1 MFDFVH
7 ENKKM
12 VQIVLA
18 LIILPFALWGV
29 SSYDKAGNSSDV
41 VATVNG
47 TKITQQEYENTLRQ
61 QQDRLRQQLGANF
74 DAAMFENPEMK
85 RAVLDSLI
93 SQRLLVE
100 RAKAAKLAVPDERVA
115 QVIAG
120 IEAFQDGGKFDKKRY
135 ESVLANQ
142 NMSPVTFE
150 GRVRDEL
157 LGQQLQ
163 DAYAQNGFAANSIAD
178 NVIHLNEQKRV
189 VSVAFLSLQPFMAQ
203 AKVDDATLKKY
214 YEQNSSEFHV
224 PEQAKVEYV
233 KFSADDLLAK
243 VEVSRED
250 ARKYYDEHPN
260 DFGTPEERQAAHI
273 LISVNAAASQT
284 EQDAAKTKAEQL
296 LQQVRKNP
304 AKFAELAKQNSQDP
318 GSAAKGGDLGFFGHG
333 MMVRPFEDAAFAL
346 KAGEISGLVKSDFGY
361 HIIKLV
367 AVKPP
372 RVLPFDEARESIVN
386 KLRQQKAADKFA
398 EMAEKFSNA
407 VYEQSDTLKPAA
419 DLVGAK
425 IERSAWLIKGAAVA
439 EPWTAKMLQAIFND
453 EVVKSKRN
461 TPAIEVAGNTLV
473 AARILE
479 YKPAS
484 VRALSE
490 VQEIIKQKLLR
501 QQALELAEKQG
512 KSILVQLQS
521 GNKPALSWGAAQ
533 NLTRAQHGSLDAGLV
548 RQIFQANAAQL
559 PQFVGAQDAQNGYIL
574 VRIDAVTEGAV
585 IDDAKRARYTQQLRQ
600 LTGEEMSHA
609 YLADAKRQATIKVN
623 LPESEVSR
631 VVPKNVTGQP

>member
-18 LIILPFALWGV
+18 LIVLPFALWGV
-29 SSYDKAGNSSDV
+29 SSYDKAGKSTDV

-47 TKITQQEYENTLRQ
+47 TKITQQEYDNTLRQ
-61 QQDRLRQQLGANF
+61 QQDRLRQQLGAKF
-74 DAAMFENPEMK
+74 DAAMLENPEMK
-85 RAVLDSLI
+85 RAVLDGLI

-100 RAKAAKLAVPDERVA
+100 RAKAIRLAVSDERVA
-115 QVIAG
+115 QVITG
-120 IEAFQDGGKFDKKRY
+120 IEAFQDSGKFDKKRY

-142 NMSPVTFE
+142 NMSPLIFE

-163 DAYAQNGFAANSIAD
+163 DAYAQNGFAANNIAD

-189 VSVAFLSLQPFMAQ
+189 VSVASLSLQPFMAQ
-203 AKVDDATLKKY
+203 AKVDEVALKKY

-243 VEVSRED
+243 VEVSQED
-250 ARKYYDEHPN
+250 ARKYYDEHQN
-260 DFGTPEERQAAHI
+260 DFGTPEERDAAHI
-273 LISVNAAASQT
+273 LITVNAAAPQS
-284 EQDAAKTKAEQL
+284 EQDAAKIKAEQL

-304 AKFAELAKQNSQDP
+304 ARFAELAKQNSQDP
-318 GSAAKGGDLGFFGHG
+318 GSAAKGGDLGFFGRG

-361 HIIKLV
+361 HIIELV

-372 RVLPFDEARESIVN
+372 KVLPFDEARENIVN

-398 EMAEKFSNA
+398 ELAEKFSNA

-425 IERSAWLIKGAAVA
+425 IERSPWLIKGTAVA
-439 EPWTAKMLQAIFND
+439 EPWTTKMLHAIFND
-453 EVVKSKRN
+453 EVIKNKRN
-461 TPAIEVAGNTLV
+461 SPAIEVAANTLV
-473 AARILE
+473 AARIVE

-490 VQEIIKQKLLR
+490 VQEVIKQKLLR
-501 QQALELAEKQG
+501 QQALELAIQQG
-512 KSILVQLQS
+512 KSMLAQLQS
-521 GNKPALSWGAAQ
+521 GNKPTLSWGAAQ
-533 NLTRAQHGSLDAGLV
+533 SLTRAQQGSLDAGLV
-548 RQIFQANAAQL
+548 RQIFQANAAKL
-559 PQFVGAQDAQNGYIL
+559 PQFVGAEDAQNGYIL
-574 VRIDAVTEGAV
+574 VRIDTVTEGAA
-585 IDDAKRARYTQQLRQ
+585 IDDAKRARYAQQLRQ
-600 LTGEEMSHA
+600 LTGEEISHA

-623 LPESEVSR
+623 LPESEILGAA
-631 VVPKNVTGQP
+631 PKNDTVQP

>member
-18 LIILPFALWGV
+18 LIVLPFALWGV
-29 SSYDKAGNSSDV
+29 SSYDKAGKSADV

-61 QQDRLRQQLGANF
+61 QQDRLRQQLGAKF
-74 DAAMFENPEMK
+74 DASMLDNPEMK
-85 RAVLDSLI
+85 RAVLDNLI

-100 RAKAAKLAVPDERVA
+100 RAKAAGLAVPDERVA
-115 QVIAG
+115 QVIGG

-135 ESVLANQ
+135 LSVLANQ
-142 NMSPVTFE
+142 SMSPLTFE
-150 GRVRDEL
+150 ARVRDEL

-163 DAYAQNGFAANSIAD
+163 EAYAQNGFAANSIAD
-178 NVIHLNEQKRV
+178 NIIHLNEQKRI
-189 VSVAFLSLQPFMAQ
+189 VSIAPVSFQPFMAQ
-203 AKVDDATLKKY
+203 AKVDDAALKKY
-214 YEQNSSEFHV
+214 YEQNSTEFHL

-233 KFSADDLLAK
+233 KFSADDLMTK
-243 VEVSRED
+243 VEVNADEV
-250 ARKYYDEHPN
+250 RKYYDEHQN

-273 LISVNAAASQT
+273 LIAVNASASQP
-284 EQDAAKTKAEQL
+284 EQDAAKAKAEQL

-304 AKFAELAKQNSQDP
+304 ARFAELAQQNSQDP
-318 GSAAKGGDLGFFGHG
+318 GSASKGGDLGFFGHG
-333 MMVRPFEDAAFAL
+333 MMVKPFEDAAFAL

-361 HIIKLV
+361 HIIKLI
-367 AVKPP
+367 AVKPA

-419 DLVGAK
+419 DLVDAK
-425 IERSAWLIKGAAVA
+425 LEQSAWLIKGAAGA

-453 EVVKSKRN
+453 EVIKNKRN
-461 TPAIEVAGNTLV
+461 TPAVEVAENTLV

-490 VQEIIKQKLLR
+490 VQDVIKQKLLR
-501 QQALELAEKQG
+501 QQALELAEQQG
-512 KSILVQLQS
+512 KSMLTQLQI
-521 GNKPALSWGAAQ
+521 GNKPILSWGTAQ
-533 NLTRAQHGSLDAGLV
+533 SLTRAQHGSLDAGLV
-548 RQIFQANAAQL
+548 RQIFQVNAAKL
-559 PQFVGAQDAQNGYIL
+559 PQFVGAADSQNGYVL

-585 IDDAKRARYTQQLRQ
+585 NDDAKRARYAQQLRQ
-600 LTGEEMSHA
+600 LTGEEISRA
-609 YLADAKRQATIKVN
+609 YITEAKRQATIKIN
-623 LPESEVSR
+623 LPESEIVGAAPR
-631 VVPKNVTGQP
+631 NGTVQP